1 MAKMCLTS
9 FNDYNDD
16 DGDGT
21 QMHDH
26 KCEPDDDVVDVDN
39 YDDGDVGDGDDH
51 DDGDVGGGDDISQ

>member
-1 MAKMCLTS
+1 MCLTS
-9 FNDYNDD
+9 FNDYNDDYNDD

-39 YDDGDVGDGDDH
+39 H
-51 DDGDVGGGDDISQ
+51 DDGDVVDGDDISQ